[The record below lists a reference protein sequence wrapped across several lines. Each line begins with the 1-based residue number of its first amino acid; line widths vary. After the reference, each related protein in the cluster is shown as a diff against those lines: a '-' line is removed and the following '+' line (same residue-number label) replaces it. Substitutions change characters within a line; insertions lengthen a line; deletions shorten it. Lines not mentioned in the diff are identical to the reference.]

1 MSVGKVKWHESGDNK
16 YSTGIDRVVLYRTS
30 VSAGG
35 AVAYDQPAAWN
46 GVTGLT
52 ESPSGAE
59 ETKLWADN
67 VKYGSLFSAEEFGFT
82 IEAYQSP
89 EEFDECDGSKEIAPG
104 VYAGQQNREIFG
116 LSYRSLI
123 GDDVN
128 GTNKDY
134 EIHLI
139 YGAKASP
146 SERAHS
152 TVNDSPEA
160 ETLSW
165 ECSTTPVGHNIANVK
180 PIAHIKIS
188 TLGASAAKI
197 AALENALYGVDG
209 AEAHAATYAATT
221 DATKQA
227 GKTYYTKDGT
237 TYTEFT
243 GESFANGTTYYEM
256 TSPATEAVTAAGGY
270 LPLPDALVTLMQ
282 AAG

>member
-1 MSVGKVKWHESGDNK
+1 MADTVAFNLEWDKTGEKK
-16 YSTGIDRVVLYRTS
+16 YSTGIDRVVLYRTT
-30 VSAGG
+30 VSQQG
-35 AVAYDQPAAWN
+35 AVAYDKPTAWN

-116 LSYRSLI
+116 LSYRSLV

-128 GTNKDY
+128 GTGKDY

-165 ECSTTPVGHNIANVK
+165 ECSTTPVGHSIANVK

-188 TLGASAAKI
+188 TLGATTAKI
-197 AALENALYGVDG
+197 AALEAALYGTAAVEDG
-209 AEAHAATYAATT
+209 ASATT
-221 DATKQA
+221 
-227 GKTYYTKDGT
+227 GH
-237 TYTEFT
+237 
-243 GESFANGTTYYEM
+243 
-256 TSPATEAVTAAGGY
+256 
-270 LPLPDALVTLMQ
+270 LPLPDELVTMMA

>member
-1 MSVGKVKWHESGDNK
+1 MFNLEWDKSGEK
-16 YSTGIDRVVLYRTS
+16 RYSTGIDRVTLYRSKNSGTYNE
-30 VSAGG
+30 AT
-35 AVAYDQPAAWN
+35 PWN

-67 VKYGSLFSAEEFGFT
+67 IKYGSLFSAEEFGFT
-82 IEAYQSP
+82 IEAYDSP

-123 GDDVN
+123 GDDQHDA
-128 GTNKDY
+128 GAQDY

-165 ECSTTPVGHNIANVK
+165 ECSTTPINSGINNVK
-180 PIAHIKIS
+180 PIAHLKIS
-188 TLGASAAKI
+188 TLGTTKAKI
-197 AALENALYGVDG
+197 EALENILYGTAAV
-209 AEAHAATYAATT
+209 EAADAVYTATS
-221 DATKQA
+221 DATKQE
-227 GKTYYTKDGT
+227 GKTYYTKDGS
-237 TYTEFT
+237 TYTQFS
-243 GESFANGTTYYEM
+243 GSSFANGTTYYEM
-256 TSPATEAVTAAGGY
+256 TSPAVTAAAATDGY
-270 LPLPDALVTLMQ
+270 LPLPAQVASLF